1 MAKYIYIKHDIKGFY
16 AEFGTPLTDGFSLG
30 TTWDDFVNNKWVQLG
45 NAQVAFREA
54 NPTAKIHE
62 VWNMELDPVHVR
74 DLSDAKSEK
83 ISAIEGY
90 DNSDNVN
97 GFEVNGV
104 TAWLTADER
113 SNYKNSVESA
123 KLLGLTEVSFYVG
136 DALLTVSVEQATL
149 LLAQLQLY
157 ADQCFIV
164 TKQHKAAVNA
174 LTTIESV
181 DAYDYTTGYPEKIS
195 VEIQA

>member
-1 MAKYIYIKHDIKGFY
+1 MAKYVYIKHNIKGFY
-16 AEFGTPLTDGFSLG
+16 ANFAEPLTSDFSLG
-30 TTWDDFVNNKWVQLG
+30 TTWDDFVNNKWVPLSD
-45 NAQVAFREA
+45 AQVAFHEA

-74 DLSDAKSEK
+74 DLADAKSEK

-123 KLLGLTEVSFYVG
+123 KLLGIDEVSFFVG
-136 DALLTVSVEQATL
+136 DVLLTVSVEQATL

-174 LTTIESV
+174 LTTIEAV

-195 VEIQA
+195 VEI